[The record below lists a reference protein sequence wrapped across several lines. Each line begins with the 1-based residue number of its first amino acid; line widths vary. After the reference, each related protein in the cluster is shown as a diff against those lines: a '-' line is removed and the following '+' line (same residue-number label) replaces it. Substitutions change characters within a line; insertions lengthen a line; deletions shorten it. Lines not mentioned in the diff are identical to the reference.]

1 MIRELLFW
9 GSAASVVF
17 TYIGAPALIVARAAL
32 RPRPAR
38 SAAIEPDVSIVIA
51 ARNEAASI
59 GERLANLA
67 ALDYPKERLQII
79 VASDG
84 SDDATVEIARAAAS
98 GSGRTEVLDLGRV
111 GKADALN
118 EAVARA
124 TGEIVVFTDA
134 NSSFAPDAVRRLVAP
149 FADPDVGG
157 VAGNQVYTTGGAT
170 AAEAGERTYWS
181 FDRIIKRAESVAGS
195 TVSATGAIYALR
207 RALVPTIMAGVTD
220 DFYTST
226 SVVDQGRRLV
236 FAEDAIAY
244 EPPAPS
250 AGSEYRRKV
259 RIITRGFR
267 GVAARRRLLDP
278 RRTGFYAVQLG
289 WHKLLRRLMAVP
301 LIVMALTSIS
311 LAGRSRFFLLLA
323 AAQIAGYGTAAA
335 GLLAPGSRLG
345 RMKPVALGSFFVMVN
360 LAALHAAVD
369 VLRGKRI
376 ERWEPAR
383 AADPVPAPVAARD
396 AAALP
401 KPSAD
406 AAPHGGPDEAV
417 A

>member
-17 TYIGAPALIVARAAL
+17 TYIGAPGLIVARAAL

-59 GERLANLA
+59 GERLANLT
-67 ALDYPKERLQII
+67 ALDYPKDRLQVI

-84 SDDATVEIARAAAS
+84 SDDATVELARAAA
-98 GSGRTEVLDLGRV
+98 SGRTEVLDLGRV

-134 NSSFAPDAVRRLVAP
+134 NSSFAPDAVRRLVAT

-157 VAGNQVYTTGGAT
+157 VAGNQVYTPGGAT
-170 AAEAGERTYWS
+170 AAEAGERPYWS

-207 RALVPTIMAGVTD
+207 RSLVPTIMAGVTD

-345 RMKPVALGSFFVMVN
+345 RLKPVALGSFFVMVN
-360 LAALHAAVD
+360 LAALRAAVD

-383 AADPVPAPVAARD
+383 AADPVPARASAQGGAAM
-396 AAALP
+396 P
-401 KPSAD
+401 MPPAD